1 MIVQSYLWKK
11 EYPMKKLH
19 LPFLHS
25 FLAIALTFA
34 FLVSPVQAAYA
45 SNGAFTWQKTT
56 DTFEIFGTCSDPNG
70 LYQITVVSSG
80 TIQYVE
86 TQSGYKFSWAE
97 NGTYSV
103 EPINAD
109 SSVTYSGRY
118 TISLQ
123 DHLSNGASIFKHTH
137 TDVGLGSDGTHEV
150 FHITE
155 HLVVTPTGLV
165 REAGNFQWIC
175 N

>member
-1 MIVQSYLWKK
+1 
-11 EYPMKKLH
+11 MKKLQFSIFRT
-19 LPFLHS
+19 L
-25 FLAIALTFA
+25 LAITITFA
-34 FLVSPVQAAYA
+34 VLAASVRTVGA
-45 SNGAFTWQKTT
+45 SNGAFTWHKTT
-56 DTFEIFGTCSDPNG
+56 DTFEVIGSCSDPNG

-80 TIQYVE
+80 MIQYVE

-97 NGTYSV
+97 NGTFYL

-123 DHLSNGASIFKHTH
+123 DLISNGSSVFKHTH
-137 TDVGLGSDGTHEV
+137 TDVGFGSDGSREV

-155 HLVVTPTGLV
+155 QLVVTPTGLV
-165 REAGNFQWIC
+165 REVENFQWIC